1 MFSEAVF
8 FTIMFVVL
16 LKAFAFIGMIVLA
29 IVGISFIDFF
39 VGKRN
44 EKK

>member
-8 FTIMFVVL
+8 FTIMFVVFMQV
-16 LKAFAFIGMIVLA
+16 FAFVGMIVLA